1 MIWPIILFLPF
12 FLSFRCSFKSVDE
25 SLLNVEIFRQN
36 LLDMFSLVSLYLD
49 LDKFTRNVWPDT
61 CRCLKTKFYKK
72 KSFF

>member
-1 MIWPIILFLPF
+1 MIWPVTLFLPF

-25 SLLNVEIFRQN
+25 PLLDVEILRQN

-61 CRCLKTKFYKK
+61 CRCLTQKFYKK
-72 KSFF
+72 KNFF